1 MATFARTLLFGT
13 AAALALVLAGPVA
26 HALDPGT
33 PPAGRVVYL
42 ARNLPDEALVVLG
55 AALAARGED
64 SVLLLDSDARTP
76 SLRSFLEDF
85 HPDRVVPVGSFS
97 DGGASLEKRLG
108 VRPAPAV
115 AWTKGPPLELWRA
128 VLGRTESVVVCPAAP
143 RALLLQAACLAGA
156 LPAPLFVSHGDK
168 AEAAQLREALAA
180 CHATRVYL
188 IGRDDKLVAPPSG
201 LHRLRLADEEAV
213 AAAYRRLLREQGKSI
228 ASLVVANPSDTAE
241 GLDRLAPIA
250 HRLALCC
257 VSFAGIGPCR
267 LTPDATSAHKAL
279 IDDSFPRQGPAGRPV
294 GLSALAPWVA
304 VRKRAALVLTGSA
317 GTDVEAVVARAV
329 QHESLR
335 RADSLLLLANLEAIP
350 WQRRPNPLDGKEA
363 EIEMEPLTPGKAEP
377 CSFATGRLF
386 HEDPAVV
393 PLMLARQRL
402 LADTHRPH
410 KALVV
415 SNPGGGLS
423 LLETFSRNTAS
434 ELSNAGFQTTT
445 RFGSQVQRDELRR
458 LLPEH
463 QVFLWEGHS
472 STLMREYDFPSW
484 TEPLPPSLVFLQS
497 CLALTEVRAAPLLG
511 RGAVAVVGTST
522 RTYSGSGGACSLAFF
537 NALLYDG
544 QSLGGALRQAKNFL
558 LAYALLKE
566 KRLGKDAPRSGANLR
581 AAWAFTLWGDP
592 TLQLPP
598 PERPASARPAVRHEV
613 LGNTIVLDVPREKY
627 DPVQTDKYQAA
638 MPANA
643 RLAGLLRKEKNEDD
657 RKPLVPL
664 VFAEVHLPRARAG
677 RTPSLTSRLPSNR
690 WVFCW
695 DERRRCGYLLASPRP
710 QDTGELRFHV
720 HWQEEVGK
728 NTTPAGLPGR

>member
-13 AAALALVLAGPVA
+13 LAALPLVLAGPVA
-26 HALDPGT
+26 PALDAGA
-33 PPAGRVVYL
+33 PPARVVYL
-42 ARNLPDEALVVLG
+42 ARNLPDEALVVLS
-55 AALAARGED
+55 AALAGRGED
-64 SVLLLDSDARTP
+64 CVLLLDSDARTP
-76 SLRSFLEDF
+76 FLRSYLEDF
-85 HPDRVVPVGSFS
+85 HPERVVPVGSFPE
-97 DGGASLEKRLG
+97 GGAALEKRLG
-108 VRPAPAV
+108 VRPAPVV
-115 AWTKGPPLELWRA
+115 AWTKGPPLELWRTLFERA
-128 VLGRTESVVVCPAAP
+128 ESVVVCPAVP

-156 LPAPLFVSHGDK
+156 LQAPLFVSHGEK
-168 AEAAQLREALAA
+168 TEAAALREVLAA
-180 CHATRVYL
+180 CHATQVYL
-188 IGRDDKLVAPPSG
+188 VGRDEKLAAPPSG
-201 LHRLRLADEEAV
+201 LRRLRLADEEAV
-213 AAAYRRLLREQGKSI
+213 AAAYRRLLREQGNPI
-228 ASLVVANPSDTAE
+228 ETLVVANPTDNPE

-250 HRLALCC
+250 HRLGLCC
-257 VSFAGIGPCR
+257 VSCAGIGPCR
-267 LTPDATSAHKAL
+267 MNSEGTACAQVER
-279 IDDSFPRQGPAGRPV
+279 IDNDFPRPGPAGRPV
-294 GLSALAPWVA
+294 GLGALAPWVA
-304 VRKRAALVLTGSA
+304 VRKHAALVLTGPA
-317 GTDVEAVVARAV
+317 GTDVDAVVDRAV
-329 QHESLR
+329 QHGALR
-335 RADSLLLLANLEAIP
+335 HADSLLLLANLEAIP

-363 EIEMEPLTPGKAEP
+363 EIEMEPLTPSKAEP

-393 PLMLARQRL
+393 PLVLARQRL
-402 LADTHRPH
+402 LATTHKPC

-415 SNPGGGLS
+415 SNPGGSLS

-434 ELSNAGFQTTT
+434 ELSNAGYQTTT
-445 RFGSQVQRDELRR
+445 RFGSKVQCDELRR

-463 QVFLWEGHS
+463 HVFLWEGHS

-497 CLALTEVRAAPLLG
+497 CLALTEVRASPLLG

-566 KRLGKDAPRSGANLR
+566 KRLGKDAPRTGANLR

-592 TLQLPP
+592 TLQLPL
-598 PERPASARPAVRHEV
+598 PERPACARPAVRHEV
-613 LGNTIVLDVPREKY
+613 LGNTIVLDVPAQTH
-627 DPVQTDKYQAA
+627 DPVQTDKYQATI
-638 MPANA
+638 PANA

-677 RTPSLTSRLPSNR
+677 QAPSLTSRLPSSR

-720 HWQEEVGK
+720 HWQ
-728 NTTPAGLPGR
+728 